1 MTLQIDESNL
11 KQGLLGLV
19 IALVEIIKDALRTE
33 AYKRMEGG
41 RLTEEEINRLGEAL
55 WDLDLAIEQIK
66 IEHGVT
72 EAVKNVRDGLD
83 QLVEDVVNRMVN
95 PEQWE
100 KELQGQTS
108 EPAS

>member
-1 MTLQIDESNL
+1 
-11 KQGLLGLV
+11 
-19 IALVEIIKDALRTE
+19 
-33 AYKRMEGG
+33 
-41 RLTEEEINRLGEAL
+41 
-55 WDLDLAIEQIK
+55 
-66 IEHGVT
+66 VT